1 MEDGRLNMEVIRRIV
16 KSSSFQLPT
25 SIKKLYFCRMD
36 IENLQIQVKTFFGL
50 EQILA
55 EEIKKLGGKNVEI
68 KNRAVTCEGDLGFL
82 YKLNYSCRT
91 AVKIIIPIME
101 FKAYNESKYYDKLFK
116 FEWDEFLDKNQTFA
130 IDATVNSER
139 FHHSQFMTLK
149 MKDAIVDYF
158 QDKHKTRP
166 SVNKDNPD
174 IKFHLHIDRELVT
187 ISIDSSGDP
196 LFKRGYR
203 KEQTIAPINEVL
215 ASGMLQLA
223 GWDGKGNFLD
233 PMCGSGT
240 LLIEAAMIA
249 MDLPAQ
255 TFRRYFGFQN
265 WKNYDSELFKTI
277 KDVRLN
283 RVREFTGKIVGYD
296 IDSEA
301 LDIAHINIEAA
312 EMDDIITLRSKDFFE
327 SEKDLFPLLM
337 VFNPPYDERISINDD
352 DFYKKIG
359 DTFKQHYP
367 NTLAWLI
374 SADLDAPKKIGL
386 RPSRRIKLFNGKL
399 ETRFLQYEMYDG
411 SKKGKYMNK
420 EEE

>member
-1 MEDGRLNMEVIRRIV
+1 MNTD
-16 KSSSFQLPT
+16 
-25 SIKKLYFCRMD
+25 
-36 IENLQIQVKTFFGL
+36 NLQIQIKTFFGL
-50 EQILA
+50 EQVLA
-55 EEIKKLGGKNVEI
+55 EEVKKLGGKNVDV

-91 AVKIIIPIME
+91 ALKILVPIME
-101 FKAYNESKYYDKLFK
+101 FKAFNETKYYDKLYK
-116 FEWDEFLDKNQTFA
+116 FEWDQFLEPNQTFA

-139 FHHSQFMTLK
+139 FSHSQFMTLK

-158 QDKHKTRP
+158 QEKHKVRP
-166 SVNKDNPD
+166 NISKDNPD
-174 IKFHLHIDRELVT
+174 IKFHLHIDRELVS
-187 ISIDSSGDP
+187 ISLDSSGDP

-203 KEQTIAPINEVL
+203 KEQTVAPINEVL

-255 TFRRYFGFQN
+255 TFRRNFAFQN
-265 WKNYDSELFKTI
+265 WKNYDSELLKTI
-277 KDVRLN
+277 KEVRLN
-283 RVREFTGKIVGYD
+283 RVKEFTGKIVGYD
-296 IDSEA
+296 IDYSA
-301 LDIAHINIEAA
+301 LDAARANIESA
-312 EMDDIITLRSKDFFE
+312 EMEDVIEVRKQNFFD
-327 SEKDLFPLLM
+327 SEKDLFPLLI
-337 VFNPPYDERISINDD
+337 VFNPPYDEKISINDD

-386 RPSRRIKLFNGKL
+386 RPSRKIKLFNGKL

-411 SKKGKYMNK
+411 TKKVHKIK
-420 EEE
+420 D

>member
-1 MEDGRLNMEVIRRIV
+1 MNTD
-16 KSSSFQLPT
+16 
-25 SIKKLYFCRMD
+25 
-36 IENLQIQVKTFFGL
+36 NLQIQIKTFFGL
-50 EQILA
+50 EQVLA
-55 EEIKKLGGKNVEI
+55 EEVKKLGGKNVDV

-91 AVKIIIPIME
+91 ALKILVPIME
-101 FKAYNESKYYDKLFK
+101 FKAFNETKYYDKLYK
-116 FEWDEFLDKNQTFA
+116 FEWDQFLEPNQTFA

-139 FHHSQFMTLK
+139 FSHSQFMTLK

-158 QDKHKTRP
+158 QEKHKVRP
-166 SVNKDNPD
+166 NISKDNPD
-174 IKFHLHIDRELVT
+174 IKFHLHIDRELVS
-187 ISIDSSGDP
+187 ISLDSSGDP

-203 KEQTIAPINEVL
+203 KEQTVAPINEVL

-255 TFRRYFGFQN
+255 TFRRNFAFQN
-265 WKNYDSELFKTI
+265 WKNYDSELLKTI
-277 KDVRLN
+277 KEVRLN
-283 RVREFTGKIVGYD
+283 RVKEFTGKIVGYD
-296 IDSEA
+296 IDYSA
-301 LDIAHINIEAA
+301 LDAARANIESA
-312 EMDDIITLRSKDFFE
+312 EMEDVIEVRKQNFFD
-327 SEKDLFPLLM
+327 SEKDLFPLLI

-386 RPSRRIKLFNGKL
+386 RPSRKIKLFNGKL

-411 SKKGKYMNK
+411 TKKVHKIK
-420 EEE
+420 D

>member
-1 MEDGRLNMEVIRRIV
+1 MNTD
-16 KSSSFQLPT
+16 
-25 SIKKLYFCRMD
+25 
-36 IENLQIQVKTFFGL
+36 NLQIQIKTFFGL
-50 EQILA
+50 EQVLA
-55 EEIKKLGGKNVEI
+55 EEVKKLGGKNVDV

-91 AVKIIIPIME
+91 ALKILVPIME
-101 FKAYNESKYYDKLFK
+101 FKAFNETKYYDKLYK
-116 FEWDEFLDKNQTFA
+116 FEWDQFLESNQTFA

-139 FHHSQFMTLK
+139 FSHSQFMTLK

-158 QDKHKTRP
+158 QEKHKVRP
-166 SVNKDNPD
+166 NISKDNPD
-174 IKFHLHIDRELVT
+174 IKFHLHIDRELVS
-187 ISIDSSGDP
+187 ISLDSSGDP

-203 KEQTIAPINEVL
+203 KEQTVAPINEVL

-255 TFRRYFGFQN
+255 TFRRNFAFQN

-277 KDVRLN
+277 KEVRLN
-283 RVREFTGKIVGYD
+283 RVKGFTGKIVGYD
-296 IDSEA
+296 IDYSA
-301 LDIAHINIEAA
+301 LDAARANIESA
-312 EMDDIITLRSKDFFE
+312 EMEDVIEVRKQNFFD
-327 SEKDLFPLLM
+327 SEKDMFPLLI

-386 RPSRRIKLFNGKL
+386 RPSRKIKLFNGKL

-420 EEE
+420 EE

>member
-1 MEDGRLNMEVIRRIV
+1 MNTD
-16 KSSSFQLPT
+16 
-25 SIKKLYFCRMD
+25 
-36 IENLQIQVKTFFGL
+36 NLQIQIKTFFGL
-50 EQILA
+50 EQVLA
-55 EEIKKLGGKNVEI
+55 EEVKKLGGKNVDV

-91 AVKIIIPIME
+91 ALKILVPIME
-101 FKAYNESKYYDKLFK
+101 FKAFNETKYYDKLYK
-116 FEWDEFLDKNQTFA
+116 FEWDQFLEPNQTFA

-139 FHHSQFMTLK
+139 FSHSQFMTLK

-158 QDKHKTRP
+158 QEKHKVRP
-166 SVNKDNPD
+166 NISKDNPD
-174 IKFHLHIDRELVT
+174 IKFHLHIDRELVS
-187 ISIDSSGDP
+187 ISLDSSGDP

-203 KEQTIAPINEVL
+203 KEQTVAPINEVL
-215 ASGMLQLA
+215 ASGMLQIA

-255 TFRRYFGFQN
+255 TFRRNFAFQN

-277 KDVRLN
+277 KEVRLN
-283 RVREFTGKIVGYD
+283 RVKEFTGKIVGYD
-296 IDSEA
+296 IDYSA
-301 LDIAHINIEAA
+301 LDAARANIESA
-312 EMDDIITLRSKDFFE
+312 EMEDVIEVRKQNFFD
-327 SEKDLFPLLM
+327 SEKDMFPLLI

-359 DTFKQHYP
+359 DTFKQNYP

-386 RPSRRIKLFNGKL
+386 RPSRKIKLFNGKL

-411 SKKGKYMNK
+411 TKKLHKIK
-420 EEE
+420 E

>member
-1 MEDGRLNMEVIRRIV
+1 MNTD
-16 KSSSFQLPT
+16 
-25 SIKKLYFCRMD
+25 
-36 IENLQIQVKTFFGL
+36 NLQIQIKTFFGL
-50 EQILA
+50 EQVLA
-55 EEIKKLGGKNVEI
+55 EEVKKLGGKKVEA

-91 AVKIIIPIME
+91 ALKILVPILE
-101 FKAYNESKYYDKLFK
+101 FKAFNESKFYDKLFK
-116 FEWDEFLDKNQTFA
+116 FDWDQFLEKHQSFA

-139 FHHSQFMTLK
+139 FSHSQFMTLK

-158 QDKHKTRP
+158 QEKHNIRP

-203 KEQTIAPINEVL
+203 KEQTVAPINEVL

-255 TFRRYFGFQN
+255 IFRKNFSFQN
-265 WKNYDSELFKTI
+265 WKSYDEELFRTI
-277 KDVRLN
+277 KEYRIN

-296 IDSEA
+296 IDARA
-301 LDIAHINIEAA
+301 LNAARTNIESA
-312 EMDDIITLRSKDFFE
+312 EMEDIIEVRKQNFFD

-386 RPSRRIKLFNGKL
+386 RPSRKIKLFNGKL

-411 SKKGKYMNK
+411 TKKVHKIK
-420 EEE
+420 E

>member
-1 MEDGRLNMEVIRRIV
+1 
-16 KSSSFQLPT
+16 
-25 SIKKLYFCRMD
+25 MD

-55 EEIKKLGGKNVEI
+55 EEIRKLGGKNVEI
-68 KNRAVTCEGDLGFL
+68 KNRAVTCDGDLGFL

-91 AVKIIIPIME
+91 AVKILVPIME
-101 FKAYNESKYYDKLFK
+101 FKAYNETKYYDKLFK
-116 FEWDEFLDKNQTFA
+116 FEWDHFLEPNQTFA

-139 FHHSQFMTLK
+139 FSHSQFMTLK

-158 QDKHKTRP
+158 QDKYKIRP
-166 SVNKDNPD
+166 SVNKDIPD
-174 IKFHLHIDRELVT
+174 IKFHLHIDRELVS
-187 ISIDSSGDP
+187 ISLDSSGDA

-203 KEQTIAPINEVL
+203 KEQTVAPINEVL

-255 TFRRYFGFQN
+255 TFRRSFAFQN

-277 KDVRLN
+277 KEVRLN
-283 RVREFTGKIVGYD
+283 RVKEFTGKIVGYD

-301 LDIAHINIEAA
+301 LDIAHKNVESA
-312 EMDDIITLRSKDFFE
+312 EMDDIITIRHKNFFD
-327 SEKDLFPLLM
+327 SEKDMFPLLM

-386 RPSRRIKLFNGKL
+386 RPSRKIKLFNGKL

-420 EEE
+420 EE

>member
-1 MEDGRLNMEVIRRIV
+1 MNTD
-16 KSSSFQLPT
+16 
-25 SIKKLYFCRMD
+25 
-36 IENLQIQVKTFFGL
+36 NLQIQIKTFFGL
-50 EQILA
+50 EQVLA
-55 EEIKKLGGKNVEI
+55 EEVKKLGGKKVEV

-91 AVKIIIPIME
+91 ALKILVPIME
-101 FKAYNESKYYDKLFK
+101 FKAFNETKYYDKLYK
-116 FEWDEFLDKNQTFA
+116 FEWDQFLEPNQTFA

-139 FHHSQFMTLK
+139 FSHSQFMTLK

-158 QDKHKTRP
+158 QEKHKVRLNI
-166 SVNKDNPD
+166 SKDNPD
-174 IKFHLHIDRELVT
+174 IKFHLHIDRELVS
-187 ISIDSSGDP
+187 ISLDSSGDP

-203 KEQTIAPINEVL
+203 KEQTVAPINEVL

-255 TFRRYFGFQN
+255 TFRRNFAFQN

-277 KDVRLN
+277 KEVRLN
-283 RVREFTGKIVGYD
+283 RVKEFTGKIVGYD
-296 IDSEA
+296 IDYSA
-301 LDIAHINIEAA
+301 LDAARANIESA
-312 EMDDIITLRSKDFFE
+312 EMEDIIEVRKQNFFD
-327 SEKDLFPLLM
+327 SEKDMFPLLI

-359 DTFKQHYP
+359 DTFKQNYP

-386 RPSRRIKLFNGKL
+386 RPSRKIKLFNGKL

-411 SKKGKYMNK
+411 TKKVHKIK
-420 EEE
+420 ESI

>member
-1 MEDGRLNMEVIRRIV
+1 MNTD
-16 KSSSFQLPT
+16 
-25 SIKKLYFCRMD
+25 
-36 IENLQIQVKTFFGL
+36 NLQIQIKTFFGL
-50 EQILA
+50 EQVLA
-55 EEIKKLGGKNVEI
+55 EEVKKLGGKNVDV

-91 AVKIIIPIME
+91 ALKILVPIME
-101 FKAYNESKYYDKLFK
+101 FKAFNETKYYDKLYK
-116 FEWDEFLDKNQTFA
+116 FEWDQFLEPNQTFA

-139 FHHSQFMTLK
+139 FSHSQFMTLK

-158 QDKHKTRP
+158 QEKHKVRP
-166 SVNKDNPD
+166 NISKDNPD
-174 IKFHLHIDRELVT
+174 IKFHLHIDRELVS
-187 ISIDSSGDP
+187 ISLDSSGDP

-203 KEQTIAPINEVL
+203 KEQTVAPINEVL

-255 TFRRYFGFQN
+255 TFRRNFAFQN

-277 KDVRLN
+277 KEVRLN
-283 RVREFTGKIVGYD
+283 RVKEFSGKIVGYD
-296 IDSEA
+296 IDYSA
-301 LDIAHINIEAA
+301 LDAARANIESA
-312 EMDDIITLRSKDFFE
+312 EMEDVIEVRKQNFFD
-327 SEKDLFPLLM
+327 SEKDMFPLLI

-386 RPSRRIKLFNGKL
+386 RPSRKIKLFNGKL

-411 SKKGKYMNK
+411 TKKVHKIK
-420 EEE
+420 D